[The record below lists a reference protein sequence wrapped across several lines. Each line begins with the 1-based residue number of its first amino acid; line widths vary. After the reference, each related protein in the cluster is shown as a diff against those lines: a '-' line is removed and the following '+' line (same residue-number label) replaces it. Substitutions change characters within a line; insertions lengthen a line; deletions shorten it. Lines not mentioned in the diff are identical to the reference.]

1 MLCPSHD
8 GILCDTVLG
17 CRERIAG
24 AQPNAP
30 HSDVPHPEFKE
41 AFMTLPRHLRT
52 ASFAL
57 LLTAL
62 SPSPRTFAQATP
74 APAAKPAPP
83 PPRTSAD
90 AVTPTVKDPNRHAEF
105 LYRLTEGDVGLLFL
119 GDSITDAWP
128 RRGEYSWLKFA
139 PYNPADFGVSG
150 DRTEH
155 LLWRISNG
163 ELEGIHPKV
172 TVIMIG
178 TNNIG
183 QLGTEDPAWA
193 AAGVKK
199 IVDTVQ
205 QKLPQTKILLLAVFP
220 RDLAD
225 SKRRADVAAIN
236 AIIGKFDNGTSIRY
250 LDIGKVFLDD
260 KGELPKDIMPDK
272 LHPTAKGYDLW
283 YNAMAPTL
291 NQMLK

>member
-1 MLCPSHD
+1 
-8 GILCDTVLG
+8 
-17 CRERIAG
+17 
-24 AQPNAP
+24 
-30 HSDVPHPEFKE
+30 
-41 AFMTLPRHLRT
+41 MTLNSRILP
-52 ASFAL
+52 AAL
-57 LLTAL
+57 LMTAL
-62 SPSPRTFAQATP
+62 FFAAPMLAQTPVPQATPAARPAPPSPRTP
-74 APAAKPAPP
+74 
-83 PPRTSAD
+83 AD

-119 GDSITDAWP
+119 GDSIMDGWP
-128 RRGEYSWLKFA
+128 RKGEYSWLKFA

-155 LLWRISNG
+155 VLWRITNG

-205 QKLPQTKILLLAVFP
+205 QKLPQSKILLLAVFP
-220 RDLAD
+220 RDLAA

-236 AIIGKFDNGTSIRY
+236 AIISKFDNGTSIRY
-250 LDIGKVFLDD
+250 LDIGKVFLDPA
-260 KGELPKDIMPDK
+260 GELPKDVMPDK

-283 YNAMAPTL
+283 FNAMQPL
-291 NQMLK
+291 LVQMMK